1 MKWLRHFYQP
11 CLGLGQDGKRV
22 SGSKEH
28 IALSRQAA
36 AESIVLLKNEHDVL
50 PLGAGRKVVLLGK
63 AGEEYIKGGGG
74 SGEVSTAYVRTLFEG
89 LKEKQAQGK
98 LCVYDGL
105 HRFYADALQAQYAEG
120 REPGMTVEP
129 GLTDAQL
136 SDAAAF
142 SDTAIV
148 AICRFSGE
156 GWDRFCSTQK
166 GAGKDEKELWESE
179 RQRREAGKQVFQRGD
194 FYLSDEENA
203 LVQAAKER
211 FRHVIVLLNVGGVVD
226 TTWFAQDSA
235 IEGALFIGQG
245 GMEGACAAADILCG
259 DTNPSGHLVDT
270 YAGDLADYP
279 SSEGFHDSDDYVNY
293 TEDIYVGYRYFET
306 LPGAG
311 EKVCYPFGF
320 GLSYTTFA
328 IRAAGCKVENG
339 VLTCQAAV
347 KNTGSRPGK
356 QVVQL
361 YFEAP
366 QGKLGKPRLQLGAY
380 GKTRLLAPGEEEI
393 LTLTLPVG
401 QMASFDDLG
410 KIRSSAWVLEQGD
423 YRFYL
428 GASVR
433 DNCLLDTVYT
443 LPRDQVVEQ
452 LHDYLRPHKLPRR
465 LLADGS
471 FEILAQEEEPV
482 LTRPE
487 IFNTPEKLECVLPE
501 TRFETRRTM
510 EELFH
515 PKGVQL
521 SQVASGEKT
530 VDDLLDDL
538 SLEEQVWLLGGQ
550 PNTGVANTFGFGN
563 NRDHGIPNVMTTD
576 GPAGVRI
583 QPQLEVYTTAWPTA
597 TMLACTWNTDLVR
610 QIGAAGGLEVK
621 ENNMG
626 SWLTPALNIHRSPL
640 CGRNF
645 EYYSEDPFVSGT
657 MAAAMIQG
665 IQSQGVAATPK
676 HFAFNNK
683 ETNRKHSDSRVSQR
697 AAREIYLKGFE
708 IAVKQADPWMIMSSY
723 NMENGSYSS
732 ENWELLTGIL
742 RQEWGFQGIVTTDWW
757 TRAEHWREIKAGND
771 LKMGCGY
778 PEEVLAAI
786 QRGDLTKDEVRLCAK
801 RLIACILKL
810 D

>member
-28 IALSRQAA
+28 VALSRQAA
-36 AESIVLLKNEHDVL
+36 AESIVLLKNEHGVL
-50 PLGAGRKVVLLGK
+50 PLEAGKKVVLLGK

-74 SGEVSTAYVRTLFEG
+74 SGEVSTAYVRTLYEG

-98 LCVYDGL
+98 IQVYDGL
-105 HRFYADALQAQYAEG
+105 HSFYEDSLKAQYALG
-120 REPGMTVEP
+120 REPGMTAEP
-129 GLTDAQL
+129 TLSDEQL
-136 SDAAAF
+136 SGAAAF
-142 SDTAIV
+142 SDTAIL

-156 GWDRFCSTQK
+156 GWDRFCNTQK
-166 GAGKDEKELWESE
+166 EEGKDVQELWESE

-194 FYLSDEENA
+194 FYLSDEEAA

-211 FRHVIVLLNVGGVVD
+211 FDHVIVLLNVGGVVD
-226 TTWFAQDSA
+226 TTWFAKDGA

-259 DTNPSGHLVDT
+259 DANPSGHLVDT
-270 YAGDLADYP
+270 YAGDLEDYP
-279 SSEGFHDSDDYVNY
+279 SSDGFHDSDDYVNY

-306 LPGAG
+306 LPGAA

-328 IRAAGCKVENG
+328 VREAGCKVENDMFI
-339 VLTCQAAV
+339 CQAAV
-347 KNTGSRPGK
+347 KNTGSLPGK

-366 QGKLGKPRLQLGAY
+366 QGRLGKPKRQLGAY
-380 GKTRLLAPGEEEI
+380 GKTRLLSPGEEET
-393 LTLTLPVG
+393 LTLTLPVS

-410 KIRSSAWVLEQGD
+410 KLQRSAWVLEKGV

-428 GASVR
+428 GTSVR

-443 LPRDQVVEQ
+443 LEQDRVVEQ

-471 FEILAQEEEPV
+471 YEVLPQEEEPV
-482 LTRPE
+482 LPRPE
-487 IFNTPEKLECVLPE
+487 IFSTPEKLECVLPE

-510 EELFH
+510 ADLFQ

-521 SQVASGEKT
+521 SQVVSGEKT

-583 QPQLEVYTTAWPTA
+583 HPELEVYTTAWPTA

-645 EYYSEDPFVSGT
+645 EYYSEDPFISGT

-723 NMENGSYSS
+723 NMVNGSYSS

-757 TRAEHWREIKAGND
+757 TRAEHWRETKAGND

-778 PEEVLAAI
+778 PEEVLAAVE
-786 QRGDLTKDEVRLCAK
+786 RGDLTKDEVRLCAK
-801 RLIACILKL
+801 RIIECILKL